1 LVYRLKYQSDQATVP
16 RLARV
21 VAEFIVS
28 KKLLIDVVVPLPPS
42 KQRRVQ
48 PVRSIAESVANDLIL
63 RMIRRLSE
71 RSGKALN

>member
-1 LVYRLKYQSDQATVP
+1 LVYRLKYQSDQSTVP

>member
-1 LVYRLKYQSDQATVP
+1 MYRLKYQSDQSTVP